1 MPFMVNRQGE
11 AWYIPDV
18 PDPMEPSSG
27 EPDGPE
33 SETDE
38 KKDEH
43 PGGVYTGSEAVRGS
57 QVTIGFFCIRTVL

>member
-18 PDPMEPSSG
+18 PDPMEPSSD

-38 KKDEH
+38 NKGEH
-43 PGGVYTGSEAVRGS
+43 PGRAGCTPDPKRSAGR
-57 QVTIGFFCIRTVL
+57 R